1 MNNKTDSRE
10 KIIEA
15 ASKLFQIKGFN
26 ATGLNEILKESKSPK
41 GSLYYYFPDGKEQLA
56 LEAIRLASKSILE
69 RLETTL
75 NKYSDPIKAIK
86 YLIII

>member
-10 KIIEA
+10 KIIKA

-41 GSLYYYFPDGKEQLA
+41 A
-56 LEAIRLASKSILE
+56 LFITIFQMVK
-69 RLETTL
+69 
-75 NKYSDPIKAIK
+75 NN
-86 YLIII
+86 